1 MVLETSLWIR
11 LANYFGGQVY
21 LWLKC
26 TLGAISEFVGGLL
39 SVFLLFLEECILAF
53 VEVFEISV
61 EHVGVL
67 TYPFARLRNIWLIL
81 PVFGALHGI
90 ASRSQRYIL
99 MHCLEKVAL
108 EPICGIFVKTVL
120 DI

>member
-11 LANYFGGQVY
+11 LAYDFGGQVY
-21 LWLKC
+21 LGLEC

-39 SVFLLFLEECILAF
+39 SVFLLFLEECILAL

-81 PVFGALHGI
+81 PVFGAFHGI

-120 DI
+120 DS